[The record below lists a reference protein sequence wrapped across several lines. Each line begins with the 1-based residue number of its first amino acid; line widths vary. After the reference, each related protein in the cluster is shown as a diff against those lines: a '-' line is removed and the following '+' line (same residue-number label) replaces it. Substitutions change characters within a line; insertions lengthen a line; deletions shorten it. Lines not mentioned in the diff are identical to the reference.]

1 MSLEIRRATCSD
13 QNAIIALVRNE
24 RLNPHG
30 LGWQNFVVAT
40 EGGRLIGAAQIR
52 VHSDGARELGSL
64 VVVRDKRGNGL
75 AGRMIDAL
83 LAEESGPV
91 SMVTGKPHAPHY
103 ARWGF
108 HPVAASEAPRRVRR
122 NYMLGQFM
130 GGVHAVL
137 TRRPVNRLVILVRT
151 PALPLGSHEAAQARY

>member
-1 MSLEIRRATCSD
+1 ME
-13 QNAIIALVRNE
+13 
-24 RLNPHG
+24 
-30 LGWQNFVVAT
+30 
-40 EGGRLIGAAQIR
+40 
-52 VHSDGARELGSL
+52 RELGSL

-91 SMVTGKPHAPHY
+91 SMVTGKPHAAHY

-108 HPVAASEAPRRVRR
+108 HPVATSEAPRRVRR
-122 NYMLGQFM
+122 NYILGQFL

-137 TRRPVNRLVILVRT
+137 TRRPVNRLAILVRT
-151 PALPLGSHEAAQARY
+151 PEFPLGSHEAAQARH